1 MTDLGNNKV
10 DGHLLAMKMF
20 EDFEVGEERPS
31 SEFLG
36 LSNSAAARK
45 AELRLR
51 NDVMEKEYPRRNY
64 L

>member
-1 MTDLGNNKV
+1 
-10 DGHLLAMKMF
+10 MF
-20 EDFEVGEERPS
+20 EDFEVGGERPS
-31 SEFLG
+31 SELLG

-45 AELRLR
+45 AELRLW

>member
-1 MTDLGNNKV
+1 
-10 DGHLLAMKMF
+10 MF

-36 LSNSAAARK
+36 LSNSAAAGK
-45 AELRLR
+45 VELRLW